1 MKRLKIDQKLCD
13 KVMKMR
19 QSGMEAKAIAEILE
33 ISRTTISRIEE
44 VYYDAERYKEACEQR
59 QMVEK
64 LKKQGKGPNPHVKI
78 WDDKKTGGVD
88 YSDFEV
94 PGQMK
99 MELPE
104 DWPKGYE
111 EEIKMFMP
119 EGGGTP
125 VQLIDENK
133 MMRFIAGQVDKILK
147 AMDEDTNKRFIAT
160 KTDFIL
166 DVMQR
171 QNEKLDKIIDTL
183 SQVLRKMD
191 GGK

>member
-44 VYYDAERYKEACEQR
+44 VYYDADRYKEACEQR

-78 WDDKKTGGVD
+78 WDDRKTGGVD
-88 YSDFEV
+88 YSDFEA

-104 DWPKGYE
+104 ETKKPQDYE
-111 EEIKMFMP
+111 EAVRMFIP
-119 EGGGTP
+119 GGGGTP

-133 MMRFIAGQVDKILK
+133 IIRFLAG
-147 AMDEDTNKRFIAT
+147 
-160 KTDFIL
+160 KTDLLSFWL
-166 DVMQR
+166 AGTV
-171 QNEKLDKIIDTL
+171 EKLDKINDTL